1 MTSRP
6 IWMRALHILVP
17 LALALSWSVAY
28 LSHQLG
34 NLDELFDSD
43 GLTLELMWVDIIQN
57 GNRWAD
63 WYPPHA
69 PRFLPDMALYFGLRS
84 FSPDEYW
91 TIFWFGLAMLYL
103 VYFPAL
109 WLAKVLGRSPGAVLF
124 TQVTFLATVGF
135 VALQGDRPYSFLY
148 AATFHTGIL
157 IHGLLLAVFHTY
169 LRRDPSRIWPW
180 ASIALLAFL
189 GAGSDLLFVI
199 IYLAPFLLVLVID
212 RLTGGSKGEIKLV
225 PLVAVSAVLGLFLK
239 NQVVRDTTPAFFDFS
254 NSLEKLWTIPATF
267 VGMFERNPILS
278 LLCFSFYVLITVQL
292 VGWMRGKLRRE
303 ATENS
308 PLPFWQLTY
317 LLSACVLLTALAVR
331 GLFEPH
337 YVPDIKDSRLL
348 ISIVFNA
355 ILVPWLPLQEA
366 VKRERV
372 LKPLGIVAWIAVVG
386 IALQANPFN
395 REFKTEY
402 RPPWIEQ
409 LDARLSEYE
418 ERTGRKL
425 DHGVATYWPTKATMA
440 LSRHELAI
448 GQHTASLEKYYCL
461 NNTQWYYPRYDFAII
476 DYTDEDKL
484 FYQNILKA
492 SGSPEE
498 VFRCDNLML
507 AVFPPDQLTAENF
520 LVDVWKMRPAS
531 STKRMP
537 DDTLFSP
544 ADKEGDQI
552 VIFGPYARLKK
563 GRYALHLEFRIGE
576 QLSKR
581 RVRVEVFF
589 SEQEEVAVVEDLE
602 PAPSGS
608 PIAMDLEFEVTKE
621 KAFSP
626 VEFRIWKDG
635 PFELTLRKIELEA
648 R

>member
-1 MTSRP
+1 
-6 IWMRALHILVP
+6 MRALHILVP

-43 GLTLELMWVDIIQN
+43 GLTLELMWVDIIEN

-109 WLAKVLGRSPGAVLF
+109 WLARVLGRSIGAVLL
-124 TQVTFLATVGF
+124 TQITFLATVGF
-135 VALQGDRPYSFLY
+135 VAVQGDRPYSFLY

-169 LRRDPSRIWPW
+169 LRRDPTRTWPFV
-180 ASIALLAFL
+180 AIALLAFL
-189 GAGSDLLFVI
+189 GAGSDLLFAI
-199 IYLAPFLLVLVID
+199 IYLAPYLLTLVVD
-212 RLTGGSKGEIKLV
+212 RLSGGSKAESKLI
-225 PLVAVSAVLGLFLK
+225 PLVAISAVLGISLK
-239 NQVVRDTTPAFFDFS
+239 NQVVRDTTPAYFDFS

-267 VGMFERNPILS
+267 IGMFERNPVLS
-278 LLCFSFYVLITVQL
+278 LLCFLFYVLLAAQL
-292 VGWMRGKLRRE
+292 VGWVRGRIRRE
-303 ATENS
+303 ATGS
-308 PLPFWQLTY
+308 ATLPFWQLTY
-317 LLSACVLLTALAVR
+317 LLSAFVLLTALAVR

-355 ILVPWLPLQEA
+355 ILVPWLPLQEIL
-366 VKRERV
+366 KRERATKT
-372 LKPLGIVAWIAVVG
+372 LAIVAGVVIVG
-386 IALQANPFN
+386 VSFQANPFN

-409 LDARLSEYE
+409 LDARLTDYE

-425 DHGVATYWPTKATMA
+425 DYGVATYWPTKATMA
-440 LSRHELAI
+440 LSRHKLAI

-461 NNTQWYYPRYDFAII
+461 NNTQWYYPSYDFAII

-507 AVFPPDQLTAENF
+507 AIFPPNQLTAENF

-544 ADKEGDQI
+544 ADRDGDQI
-552 VIFGPYARLKK
+552 VIYGPYARLKE
-563 GRYALHLEFRIGE
+563 GRYALHLEFGVGE
-576 QLSKR
+576 QLSDR
-581 RVRVEVFF
+581 RVRVEVYF

-608 PIAMDLEFEVTKE
+608 AVNMDLEFDVAKE
-621 KAFSP
+621 KEFSP
-626 VEFRIWKDG
+626 VEFRIWKNG
-635 PFELTLRKIELEA
+635 AFELTLQKIELEK